1 MSQSRGVG
9 GLGSVKMFQASLAQ
23 SMTSGKAVVIHLLR
37 WFFMVNR
44 TYEGILQAYEV
55 RTL

>member
-1 MSQSRGVG
+1 MG
-9 GLGSVKMFQASLAQ
+9 GLESIKMFQASLAQ
-23 SMTSGKAVVIHLLR
+23 SMTSGKAVVILLLR

-44 TYEGILQAYEV
+44 TYEGILEAYEV